1 MILHRAEAPDQRAG
15 TRDLQRLL
23 IDHPPATSQQ
33 KRARSARVT
42 RLVRLLRA
50 HGLIKKVPSTH
61 RYLLTDKGRAIIGA
75 VIQSYNVTPEQL
87 QKAVA

>member
-1 MILHRAEAPDQRAG
+1 
-15 TRDLQRLL
+15 
-23 IDHPPATSQQ
+23 
-33 KRARSARVT
+33 
-42 RLVRLLRA
+42 
-50 HGLIKKVPSTH
+50 LIKKVPSTH